1 MPVLWGRRTRSSMTS
16 QMRDRYADK
25 GLALGSDHEHEVHEL
40 TMTMRA
46 RTLADV
52 AAQLFAAYIV
62 VDELNEERQP
72 DIVKL
77 RHSR

>member
-1 MPVLWGRRTRSSMTS
+1 MTS